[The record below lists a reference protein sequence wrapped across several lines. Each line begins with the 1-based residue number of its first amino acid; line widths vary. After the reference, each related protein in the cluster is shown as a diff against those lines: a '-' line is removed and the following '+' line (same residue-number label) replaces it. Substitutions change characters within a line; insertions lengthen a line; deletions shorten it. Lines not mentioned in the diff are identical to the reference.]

1 MPRTSYET
9 LIGQKRIKVVQ
20 NDADRFD
27 VSYGTTERKNLPY
40 GQAATCLGE
49 IIFYALVLKGQIKT
63 PSILDDSEYAQ
74 QENIHDD
81 GNALLQT
88 EQGNEGDS
96 DLRAGERR
104 WDGALRTGDQDDVC
118 GEVEPTPAGRED
130 AATNGDV

>member
-9 LIGQKRIKVVQ
+9 LIGHKRIKVVQ
-20 NDADRFD
+20 NASGRFD
-27 VSYGTTERKNLPY
+27 VSYGATLRTNLPY

-74 QENIHDD
+74 QEPAHASRNTS
-81 GNALLQT
+81 LQAD
-88 EQGNEGDS
+88 QGNEGDGG
-96 DLRAGERR
+96 LRTSERG

>member
-63 PSILDDSEYAQ
+63 PSILDSEYAQ
-74 QENIHDD
+74 QENDD
-81 GNALLQT
+81 ADAVFQ
-88 EQGNEGDS
+88 EAQGNEGDGGV
-96 DLRAGERR
+96 RAGERGR
-104 WDGALRTGDQDDVC
+104 DGSVLAVDEDDLR
-118 GEVEPTPAGRED
+118 GEVEPAAERRED
-130 AATNGDV
+130 GSVLGDIRDH

>member
-20 NDADRFD
+20 NDNDKFD

-63 PSILDDSEYAQ
+63 PSILNDSEYAQ
-74 QENIHDD
+74 QENDD
-81 GNALLQT
+81 ADAVFQ
-88 EQGNEGDS
+88 EAQGDEGDGGV
-96 DLRAGERR
+96 RAGERGR
-104 WDGALRTGDQDDVC
+104 DGSVLAVDQDSLHR
-118 GEVEPTPAGRED
+118 EVEPAAEQRED
-130 AATNGDV
+130 GSTVGSL

>member
-63 PSILDDSEYAQ
+63 PSVLDESEYAQ
-74 QENIHDD
+74 QENDD
-81 GNALLQT
+81 ADAVFQ
-88 EQGNEGDS
+88 EAQGDEGDGGV
-96 DLRAGERR
+96 RAGERGR
-104 WDGALRTGDQDDVC
+104 DGSVLAVDQDSLHR
-118 GEVEPTPAGRED
+118 EVEPAAEQRED
-130 AATNGDV
+130 GSTVGSL

>member
-49 IIFYALVLKGQIKT
+49 IIFYALVMKGQIKT
-63 PSILDDSEYAQ
+63 PSILDSEYAQ
-74 QENIHDD
+74 QENDD
-81 GNALLQT
+81 ADAVFQ
-88 EQGNEGDS
+88 EAQGNEGDGGV
-96 DLRAGERR
+96 RAGERGR
-104 WDGALRTGDQDDVC
+104 DGSVLAVDEDDLR
-118 GEVEPTPAGRED
+118 GEVEPAAERRED
-130 AATNGDV
+130 GSVLGDIRDH